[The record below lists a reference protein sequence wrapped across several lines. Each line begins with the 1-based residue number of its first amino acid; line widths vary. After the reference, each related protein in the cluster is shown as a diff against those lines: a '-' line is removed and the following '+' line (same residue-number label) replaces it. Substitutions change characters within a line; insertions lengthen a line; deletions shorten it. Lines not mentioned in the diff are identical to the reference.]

1 MKSFAFHSSRNG
13 CFRYLKYLKRKRS
26 KREIYSLTEARQGDA
41 RQGSIEA
48 TIRQSSG
55 VKEWLQGQWLG
66 RELGDSGTEWP
77 GCAAL
82 ATTTGDRPTFR
93 IRKLRRCSLQ
103 LNIALSKQEWTVVVK
118 CVYLCS
124 LGSLI
129 RIAL

>member
-1 MKSFAFHSSRNG
+1 MVLWSDSSFIQVETIVFVI
-13 CFRYLKYLKRKRS
+13 LKYLKRKRS

-103 LNIALSKQEWTVVVK
+103 QNIALSKQINK
-118 CVYLCS
+118 SGQLQCVYLCS
-124 LGSLI
+124 LGS
-129 RIAL
+129 